1 MAWLRNLFSR
11 LTGKRRCSRPHPPAL
26 PDRREPRPSL
36 PPPPRRPRLPPPAHA
51 VLREPTVPLEPVVA
65 TEPKVATE
73 PSLSFSE
80 A

>member
-11 LTGKRRCSRPHPPAL
+11 LTGKRRRSRPQPPAL
-26 PDRREPRPSL
+26 PDGREPRPNL
-36 PPPPRRPRLPPPAHA
+36 PAPPTWPRLPPPAHA
-51 VLREPTVPLEPVVA
+51 MLREPPAPLEPVVPA
-65 TEPKVATE
+65 EPKVATE